1 MIYIGLRELLK
12 DGHMERAAML
22 NRWLE
27 RADLINIKAS
37 SRISKRVEAQQ
48 AIAKG
53 LSYSAMAKGHF
64 IQCNREEGGE
74 TYKQ

>member
-12 DGHMERAAML
+12 DGRMERAAML

-37 SRISKRVEAQQ
+37 SKISKKWKPSRQ
-48 AIAKG
+48 
-53 LSYSAMAKGHF
+53 
-64 IQCNREEGGE
+64 
-74 TYKQ
+74 